1 MTDKAKLKG
10 LRPLSLTN
18 PLTNPLAAL
27 LPATGAG
34 NRIYRAEEATAP
46 AEAQTLLLLNPAAES
61 KSPAVVSA
69 PQPVPVILPLDLSAA
84 LSTDSTAAE
93 PQSAVLPGGGGG
105 GGTCKP
111 APGAAYGPAPCP
123 DKQSP

>member
-1 MTDKAKLKG
+1 MTDKSKLKG

-18 PLTNPLAAL
+18 PLAAL
-27 LPATGAG
+27 LPVTGAG

-84 LSTDSTAAE
+84 LSTDKTAAE

-105 GGTCKP
+105 G
-111 APGAAYGPAPCP
+111 YL
-123 DKQSP
+123 